1 MARRGLLSAAERG
14 EDIPMNKDIK
24 PILEGWDYRAGQT
37 TVRKV
42 IGVDGTEKIQLRLQ
56 LGLLQMEASSRPDG
70 TRPYGFE
77 SLLEYFTNVI
87 DKLKKDGK
95 DDQFQL
101 SEQDCADVRD
111 EALQYYYRYISLFDL
126 GDFKGVVRDTER
138 NLKVFDL
145 VKQYAKTDADKF
157 SLEQYRPY
165 VVMMN
170 SRSRANLAL
179 AENDLAAAY
188 KSLQEGMDIVRGFFQ
203 NYGQPNLAEKSEEF
217 RILRRQAEELKD
229 RLPRDPLEVL
239 RDKLATAVKDERF
252 EEAARL
258 RDKIKKLGGE

>member
-1 MARRGLLSAAERG
+1 MT
-14 EDIPMNKDIK
+14 KDIK
-24 PILEGWDYRAGQT
+24 PILQGWDYRAGQT
-37 TVRKV
+37 TVRRV
-42 IGVDGTEKIQLRLQ
+42 TGVDGTEKIQLRLQ
-56 LGLLQMEASSRPDG
+56 LGLLQMEASCRPDG

-77 SLLEYFTNVI
+77 SLLEYFTNII
-87 DKLKKDGK
+87 DKLKTDGK
-95 DDQFQL
+95 EDQFQL
-101 SEQDCADVRD
+101 SEQDCGDIRD

-126 GDFKGVVRDTER
+126 GDFSAVVRDTER

-165 VVMMN
+165 VVTMN
-170 SRSRANLAL
+170 SRSRASLAL

-188 KSLQEGMDIVRGFFQ
+188 KFLQDGMEQVRGFFQ

-217 RILRRQAEELKD
+217 RILKKHADELKG
-229 RLPRDPLEVL
+229 RLPRDPLDAL
-239 RDKLATAVKDERF
+239 RDKLATAIKEERF

-258 RDKIKKLGGE
+258 RDKIRKLGGQ